1 MTAASTDPRP
11 ATGPT
16 GDQIAGAA
24 RYPFAARGVPFQVKR
39 TEGCYLITPDGRRV
53 LDAAGGAIVVNVGHG
68 RREVA
73 EVYASAALEAS
84 YVVPTFVTESRARL
98 TERLLD
104 RWVPPGLT
112 RVVFTCGGSE
122 SVDGAV
128 RLARQHHV
136 SAGREGRFKVIGRE
150 LSYHGVTLAT
160 LAVGGHGKRRA
171 GFEPLLLQQPKA
183 PACYCF
189 RCPLER
195 SYPDCDVAC
204 ASALEETILREGPDT
219 VAAFIAEPI
228 GGSTAG
234 ALVPPDEYWPRLREI
249 CSRYGVL
256 LIADEV
262 MTGYGRTGAKFA
274 VDHWGVV
281 PDILI
286 GGKGLTGG
294 YAPMGAI
301 FATEAVVEP
310 IMAAGDELM
319 FYTYSAHPAG
329 CAVADKVLEI
339 LERERLVERAAAM
352 GRLLRARLERLT
364 SHPNVADVRGRGLLH
379 AVELVRDRSTL
390 APFPKEARFTSKV
403 VAAGLADDVFFYPGG
418 TDPAR
423 DIITLGPPFIVS
435 EAEIDRMVDVLGRA
449 ISSAAARVEGRTA
462 AAPSAAPM

>member
-1 MTAASTDPRP
+1 MSSSEIAA
-11 ATGPT
+11 AH
-16 GDQIAGAA
+16 
-24 RYPFAARGVPFQVKR
+24 RYPFAARGAPFQVAS
-39 TEGCYLITPDGRRV
+39 TEGCYLVTPDGRRV
-53 LDAAGGAIVVNVGHG
+53 LDAAGGAVVVNIGHG

-73 EVYASAALEAS
+73 EVYAQAAAEAT
-84 YVVPTFVTESRARL
+84 YVVPTFVTPSRARL
-98 TERLLD
+98 VERLLD
-104 RWVPPGLT
+104 RWVPPGIT

-136 SAGREGRFKVIGRE
+136 SAGRDSRYKVIGRE

-171 GFEPLLLQQPKA
+171 GFEPLLQAQPKA

-195 SYPDCDVAC
+195 SYPECDVAC
-204 ASALEETILREGPDT
+204 AGALEEVILREGPDT

-234 ALVPPDEYWPRLREI
+234 ALVPPDEYWPRVVEI
-249 CSRYGVL
+249 CRRYGVL
-256 LIADEV
+256 VIADEV
-262 MTGYGRTGAKFA
+262 MTGYGRTGAKFG
-274 VDHWGVV
+274 VDHWGIT

-301 FATEAVVEP
+301 FATDAVVEP
-310 IMAAGDELM
+310 IVANGDELM

-352 GRLLRARLERLT
+352 GRVLRAALDRLS
-364 SHPNVADVRGRGLLH
+364 SHPNVADVRGRGLLY
-379 AVELVRDRSTL
+379 AVELVRDRTTRE
-390 APFPKEARFTSKV
+390 PFAKEARLTAKV
-403 VAAGLADDVFFYPGG
+403 IAAGLADDVFFYPGG

-423 DIITLGPPFIVS
+423 DVITLGPPFIVT

-449 ISSAAARVEGRTA
+449 ITSAVERVDGRVAAA
-462 AAPSAAPM
+462 S